1 MEVIVLI
8 TIFLIGYFFF
18 GMSALLVMFPLFILL
33 GVVGL

>member
-8 TIFLIGYFFF
+8 TILLLGYFFF
-18 GMSALLVMFPLFILL
+18 GMSALLLMIPLFVLL